1 MSRYQVDKAI
11 RQVAKDDA
19 ARAAFLKDQAGFLEG
34 RDLTDEERKALIETD
49 YQTLYK
55 LGAHSFLLYQFVMRV
70 IPGDRKTLEADYC
83 KNIAPFGRPDY
94 ST

>member
-11 RQVAKDDA
+11 RHVAKDDA
-19 ARAAFLKDQAGFLEG
+19 AKAAFLKDRACFLEG
-34 RDLTDEERKALIETD
+34 RDLSDEERKALIETD

-55 LGAHSFLLYQFVMRV
+55 LGAHSFLLYCFVRRV
-70 IPGDRKTLEADYC
+70 LSGDQKSLEAECC
-83 KNIAPFGRPDY
+83 KNDAPFGRPDY